1 MRPGKVPQ
9 RKVGRIRRN
18 PEKSKQETEEY
29 GGTDETEKRWRLGG
43 EEGGQIRT
51 ILKNQGSG
59 EMGVSCVLAVEYL
72 EEGQWRQIWKT
83 EEETE
88 EILDPGEIRE
98 EEFIWIPLE

>member
-1 MRPGKVPQ
+1 MRQK
-9 RKVGRIRRN
+9 R
-18 PEKSKQETEEY
+18 
-29 GGTDETEKRWRLGG
+29 GGVLAARQ
-43 EEGGQIRT
+43 GGQIRT

-98 EEFIWIPLE
+98 EEFDLDTFGVDDPGTYRFVRRIDGRLCFLLVTVS